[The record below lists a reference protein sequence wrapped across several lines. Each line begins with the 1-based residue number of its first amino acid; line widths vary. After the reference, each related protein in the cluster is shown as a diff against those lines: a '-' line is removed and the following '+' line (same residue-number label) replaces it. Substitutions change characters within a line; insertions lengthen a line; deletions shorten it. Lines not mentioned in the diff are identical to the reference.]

1 MAYGISGEDDSRT
14 ARVRKLEI
22 DNEDLKDRLSKL
34 EEKFRD

>member
-14 ARVRKLEI
+14 ARVRKLEQ
-22 DNEDLKDRLSKL
+22 DNVELKDRLLKL